1 MEAEEVRFVWL
12 MVFFDLPTKTKP
24 QRRRA
29 NRFREFLKKD
39 GFMMLQLSV
48 YARVCRGQDA
58 VDKHVRRVR
67 SSLPKEG
74 SVIRLQGT
82 EKQYGRT
89 EFMLETHKKPSRSEL
104 PRWSGGDFGGEFPRK
119 SQQFQTVT
127 LQWSSSANR

>member
-74 SVIRLQGT
+74 SVRTLQVT
-82 EKQYGRT
+82 DKQYGRMELMLGNAPKT
-89 EFMLETHKKPSRSEL
+89 ESVGS
-104 PRWSGGDFGGEFPRK
+104 
-119 SQQFQTVT
+119 SQMV
-127 LQWSSSANR
+127 LL

>member
-1 MEAEEVRFVWL
+1 MEAEEVRFMWL

-67 SSLPKEG
+67 SSLPQEG
-74 SVIRLQGT
+74 SVRTLQVT
-82 EKQYGRT
+82 DKQYGRMELMLGNAPKT
-89 EFMLETHKKPSRSEL
+89 ESVGT
-104 PRWSGGDFGGEFPRK
+104 
-119 SQQFQTVT
+119 SQMV
-127 LQWSSSANR
+127 LL

>member
-1 MEAEEVRFVWL
+1 MEAEEVRFMWL

-29 NRFREFLKKD
+29 NRFRESLKKD

-74 SVIRLQGT
+74 SVRTLQVT
-82 EKQYGRT
+82 DKQYGRMELMLGNAPKT
-89 EFMLETHKKPSRSEL
+89 ESV
-104 PRWSGGDFGGEFPRK
+104 GA
-119 SQQFQTVT
+119 SQMV
-127 LQWSSSANR
+127 LL

>member
-74 SVIRLQGT
+74 SVRTLQVT
-82 EKQYGRT
+82 DNQYGRMELMLGNAPKT
-89 EFMLETHKKPSRSEL
+89 ESVGT
-104 PRWSGGDFGGEFPRK
+104 
-119 SQQFQTVT
+119 SQMV
-127 LQWSSSANR
+127 LL

>member
-1 MEAEEVRFVWL
+1 MWL

-39 GFMMLQLSV
+39 GFMMLQLSA

-74 SVIRLQGT
+74 SVRTLQVT
-82 EKQYGRT
+82 DKQYGRMELMLGNAPKT
-89 EFMLETHKKPSRSEL
+89 ESLGT
-104 PRWSGGDFGGEFPRK
+104 
-119 SQQFQTVT
+119 SQMV
-127 LQWSSSANR
+127 LL